1 MEYPKWPLY
10 ATSVHKAEL
19 LTKNEIVLPPKQGVC
34 GGGYVMLDVEVRFAW
49 PVEEMEHDDAAR
61 RRWRRMDFI
70 ENR

>member
-1 MEYPKWPLY
+1 MGK
-10 ATSVHKAEL
+10 VK
-19 LTKNEIVLPPKQGVC
+19 IR
-34 GGGYVMLDVEVRFAW
+34 GGGYVVLDVDCEVRFAG

>member
-1 MEYPKWPLY
+1 MGLGWMVIK
-10 ATSVHKAEL
+10 
-19 LTKNEIVLPPKQGVC
+19 VLIR
-34 GGGYVMLDVEVRFAW
+34 GGEGYVVLDVDCEVRFAR